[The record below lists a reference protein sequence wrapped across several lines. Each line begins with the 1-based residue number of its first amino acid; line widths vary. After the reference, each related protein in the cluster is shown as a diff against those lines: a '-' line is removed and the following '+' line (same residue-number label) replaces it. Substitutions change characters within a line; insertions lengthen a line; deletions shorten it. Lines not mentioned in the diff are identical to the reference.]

1 MWHCLW
7 GVRQPDTVQ
16 AVSDSLTCNQWTE
29 RIIIHIESYYKAPLL
44 HGGLFVVFRHDF
56 EVLFIPSNLIFYTKQ
71 HNHFTCSVTM
81 CLFEPA
87 FIQFGQYIKSSLL
100 FISNRW
106 NIPLKRGSLY
116 RTALY
121 IFRKLYKSRFKL
133 VHIYCTIEVIVLFHE
148 SKTGHSQSQVWTIF
162 KVKNKSFLV
171 KKVDTDYVQKVD
183 HDCVQSFFLHLLQ
196 CTLWGGPLTS

>member
-1 MWHCLW
+1 
-7 GVRQPDTVQ
+7 
-16 AVSDSLTCNQWTE
+16 
-29 RIIIHIESYYKAPLL
+29 
-44 HGGLFVVFRHDF
+44 
-56 EVLFIPSNLIFYTKQ
+56 
-71 HNHFTCSVTM
+71 M

-87 FIQFGQYIKSSLL
+87 FIQFGQYIKSSSL

-121 IFRKLYKSRFKL
+121 IFPKLYKSRFKL

-171 KKVDTDYVQKVD
+171 KTVDSDYVQKVD
-183 HDCVQSFFLHLLQ
+183 PDCVQSFFSVYCSVHCGEGHWLVRSSYYLLYRVDIHF
-196 CTLWGGPLTS
+196 G